1 MKLDWLRA
9 SFVLVATVLCGFV
22 GCNLPDFR
30 LTRGNPP
37 PKQPHEENRKLSEK
51 QIADVKLS
59 LARSLEM
66 EGQFD
71 AAMDE
76 YRKAIDKSPRQATP
90 YWRMAVI
97 NDRRGNIQES
107 GQLYRQALGFDPK
120 NADIHCDYGY
130 SLYLQRRWAEA
141 EDEYREALKLAP
153 QNRRAHN
160 NFGLLLAQTERSE
173 EALAEFKLAGCSADD
188 AHVNLAFV
196 SMMNQRFDQARE
208 EFRRA
213 LDANPGSAVAR
224 AGSEKLAALTARANG
239 DPRAA
244 TAVAARNESVSPSSP
259 PLPSLTIP
267 AAFANRKPAPSSNPV
282 R

>member
-1 MKLDWLRA
+1 MKLDWMRA
-9 SFVLVATVLCGFV
+9 SFVVVAVVLCGFV

-30 LTRGNPP
+30 LARGNTP
-37 PKQPHEENRKLSEK
+37 PKQPREENRKLSEK

-66 EGQFD
+66 EGQYD
-71 AAMDE
+71 AALDE
-76 YRKAIDKSPRQATP
+76 YRKAIDKSPKEATP

-107 GQLYRQALGFDPK
+107 DQLYRKALALDPK

-141 EDEYREALKLAP
+141 EEAFREALKLSP

-173 EALAEFKLAGCSADD
+173 EALAEFKLAGCSPDD

-196 SMMNQRFDQARE
+196 SMMNQRWDQARD
-208 EFRRA
+208 EFQRA

-239 DPRAA
+239 EPRTA
-244 TAVAARNESVSPSSP
+244 TAIAARNEAARPSAP
-259 PLPSLTIP
+259 PLPALSIP
-267 AAFANRKPAPSSNPV
+267 AGFASRKPAPRSNPV

>member
-1 MKLDWLRA
+1 MNTDALR
-9 SFVLVATVLCGFV
+9 SSIVAVAAIFCGFV

-30 LTRGNPP
+30 LARGNAP
-37 PKQPHEENRKLSEK
+37 PKQPREENRKLSEK

-66 EGQFD
+66 EGLFD

-76 YRKAIDKSPRQATP
+76 YRKAIDNSPKLATP

-107 GQLYRQALGFDPK
+107 GQLYRQALGLDPK

-141 EDEYREALKLAP
+141 EDEYREALKLSP

-173 EALAEFKLAGCSADD
+173 EALAEFKLAGCSPDD

-196 SMMNQRFDQARE
+196 SMMNQRFDKARE
-208 EFRRA
+208 EFQRA

-244 TAVAARNESVSPSSP
+244 TAVAARNEAVSPSSP